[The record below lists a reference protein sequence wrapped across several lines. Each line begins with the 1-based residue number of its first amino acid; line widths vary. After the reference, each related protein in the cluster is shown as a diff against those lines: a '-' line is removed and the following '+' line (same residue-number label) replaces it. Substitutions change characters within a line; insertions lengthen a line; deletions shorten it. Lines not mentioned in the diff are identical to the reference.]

1 MELVESAESV
11 GSSTILYLQLDKS
24 QYPLLK
30 SEHDALACF
39 QCGYRRMY
47 SDPDAH
53 MMAAV
58 RPLQTQMEELTQLMS
73 GGLKQSKNSYE
84 RGEDFERHIGDM
96 LAQMTE
102 WDAINTAKQSH
113 CGDGVIRRRCTGT
126 PSQQH
131 CCDDILYECKNYTRM
146 VPRTEIDKLF
156 RDMKDTGVSCAL
168 MISSGS
174 IIAGKSMFD
183 IDFREIDEERICAIV
198 YVRFTQDTDANQNM
212 LISAINLLHSMYKN
226 HLIGFTNSVHKH
238 RSIQRRVRQVG
249 ASVEAI
255 VSSFASTEQSIYQV
269 LSKHRAAI
277 RDAQYI
283 VRECVAQVIED
294 VEMDGDVGGAHA
306 VAGAAAATVTN
317 TGAVEGANTAAV
329 ANTAVEGANT
339 AAVANTAVEGGAAT
353 VTNTSAIDDKI
364 TKDARDLLNHVQQLS
379 AEFNFSLRVSMEGK
393 SPSVDVMNGE
403 HKIGTFV
410 FMATKTVYNQSYI
423 RMQYMSTNMLEWI
436 ANLRELWLMIRQA
449 Q

>member
-1 MELVESAESV
+1 MELVESAELV

-306 VAGAAAATVTN
+306 VAGATAAA
-317 TGAVEGANTAAV
+317 AVAGANTAV
-329 ANTAVEGANT
+329 ANTAVEGT
-339 AAVANTAVEGGAAT
+339 AA